1 MASVLP
7 RRGNALTRWL
17 GRLVLRALGWRTEG
31 AFPEVPRLV
40 VVAAPHSSNWDF
52 VIGISFVMS
61 LGVGVRF
68 IGKKELF
75 KGPMGWVLRWMGGTP
90 VDRDQPGD
98 VVDQVAAEFA
108 RVPRMVLGIA
118 PEGTRRHGADWKT
131 GFYRIA
137 VKAGVPIVPGFFDWS
152 RKTVGLLPPFMPS
165 GDAATDLAAFRHL
178 YAGFTRKDGR
188 TMAAVTT
195 R

>member
-1 MASVLP
+1 MATVLP
-7 RRGNALTRWL
+7 TRGNALTRWL
-17 GRLVLRALGWRTEG
+17 GRSVLRLMGWRTEG
-31 AFPEVPRLV
+31 RLPEVPKLV
-40 VVAAPHSSNWDF
+40 VVAAPHSSGWDF
-52 VIGISFVMS
+52 VVGISFMFA

-75 KGPMGWVLRWMGGTP
+75 RGPVGWLLRRLGGISI
-90 VDRDQPGD
+90 DRDQAGD

-108 RVPRMVLGIA
+108 RTPAMVLGIA

-152 RKTVGLLPPFMPS
+152 RKTVGVLPPFTPT
-165 GDAATDLAAFRHL
+165 GDAEADLAAFRSL
-178 YAGFTRKDGR
+178 YRTFTRKDGR
-188 TMAAVTT
+188 TMPVPPA
-195 R
+195 